1 MQATTKLDHAIPVNS
16 HKDLRAW
23 PVAEVLA
30 DRKKCLSWA
39 MCFHFGFLNLVT
51 VARHGVYGTILTGNT
66 ILAASS
72 GSKLDFVSVGFY
84 VFVIL
89 FYLSG
94 QALYWI
100 IDIKLYNR
108 TSAGVLA
115 PLVFV
120 LYALTDV
127 LDYIATDGSFSRAN
141 AAVLKANRWNLLP
154 VAVGAGCI
162 SACGAHIDAVI
173 TNMITGHYNIIVSAY
188 VTYYASGR
196 RGLPDARKKACLV
209 SIGCVASFS
218 SGACLSAA
226 LSIHVGTDWQL
237 CGLGLFAA
245 VLLKLH
251 DYVHKHTFDK
261 LKDKRVLESASSQ
274 GDFDDSLTVHIEAKG
289 GSLHGST
296 DTSSQ
301 SSGDMPRNSI
311 EVAKGGQEVSCLGHG
326 VPTPIVI
333 ELDPSY
339 SKLAAQSAVRPSSR
353 PRGRRS
359 THDWACGRVRVEA
372 AVCVSNSSVPMQR
385 SNPLCA
391 DEI

>member
-1 MQATTKLDHAIPVNS
+1 MAAQARLDRWLGAARTPTSAADS
-16 HKDLRAW
+16 HKELRAW

-51 VARHGVYGTILTGNT
+51 IARHGVYGTILTGNT

-72 GSKLDFVSVGFY
+72 GSKLDLMSVGFY
-84 VFVIL
+84 LLVIL

-94 QALYWI
+94 QALYWV
-100 IDIKLYNR
+100 IDIKLDHR

-120 LYALTDV
+120 LYSLTDV
-127 LDYIATDGSFSRAN
+127 LDYIATDGSFSRTD
-141 AAVLKANRWNLLP
+141 AAVLKANQWNLLP

-218 SGACLSAA
+218 SGASLSAA
-226 LSIHVGTDWQL
+226 LSIYVGTDWQL
-237 CGLGLFAA
+237 YGLGLFAA
-245 VLLKLH
+245 ILLKLH
-251 DYVHKHTFDK
+251 DYVHKDTFDQ
-261 LKDKRVLESASSQ
+261 LKDKRISESVRRSSQGSFSGSARRRSQ
-274 GDFDDSLTVHIEAKG
+274 GDFDDFRLAPPSRFDLP
-289 GSLHGST
+289 
-296 DTSSQ
+296 TSS
-301 SSGDMPRNSI
+301 
-311 EVAKGGQEVSCLGHG
+311 VSAPHLILQYAC
-326 VPTPIVI
+326 
-333 ELDPSY
+333 
-339 SKLAAQSAVRPSSR
+339 SARTAPVQDS
-353 PRGRRS
+353 
-359 THDWACGRVRVEA
+359 
-372 AVCVSNSSVPMQR
+372 
-385 SNPLCA
+385 
-391 DEI
+391 

>member
-1 MQATTKLDHAIPVNS
+1 MQASTKLGHAILVNS
-16 HKDLRAW
+16 HKELRAW

-51 VARHGVYGTILTGNT
+51 IARHGVYGTILTGNT

-84 VFVIL
+84 VLVIL

-127 LDYIATDGSFSRAN
+127 LDYIATDGTFSRAN
-141 AAVLKANRWNLLP
+141 AAVLKANQWNLLP

-196 RGLPDARKKACLV
+196 RGLADARKKACLV

-251 DYVHKHTFDK
+251 DYVHKDTFDK
-261 LKDKRVLESASSQ
+261 LKDKRVLELASSE
-274 GDFDDSLTVHIEAKG
+274 GDFDDLRTVHIEAKA

-296 DTSSQ
+296 SSQ
-301 SSGDMPRNSI
+301 SCGDTSCDSI
-311 EVAKGGQEVSCLGHG
+311 VAKGGQEVSSAVAYRRRLL
-326 VPTPIVI
+326 

-339 SKLAAQSAVRPSSR
+339 SKLAAPSAVRPSSM
-353 PRGRRS
+353 PRSRRS

>member
-1 MQATTKLDHAIPVNS
+1 MSMTAPADSYKE
-16 HKDLRAW
+16 LRAW

-51 VARHGVYGTILTGNT
+51 IARHGVYGTILTGNT
-66 ILAASS
+66 TLAASS
-72 GSKLDFVSVGFY
+72 GSKLDWMSVGFY
-84 VFVIL
+84 LLVIL
-89 FYLSG
+89 SYLSG

-100 IDIKLYNR
+100 IDFKLDHR

-120 LYALTDV
+120 LYSLTDV
-127 LDYIATDGSFSRAN
+127 LDYIATNGSFSRTD
-141 AAVLKANRWNLLP
+141 AAVLKANQWNLLP

-196 RGLPDARKKACLV
+196 RGLADARKKACLV

-251 DYVHKHTFDK
+251 DYVHKDTFDK
-261 LKDKRVLESASSQ
+261 LKDKRVLELASSE
-274 GDFDDSLTVHIEAKG
+274 GDFDDLRTVHIEAKA

-296 DTSSQ
+296 SSQ
-301 SSGDMPRNSI
+301 SCGDTSCDSI
-311 EVAKGGQEVSCLGHG
+311 VAKGGQEVSSAVAYRRRLL
-326 VPTPIVI
+326 

-339 SKLAAQSAVRPSSR
+339 SKLAAPSAVRPSSM
-353 PRGRRS
+353 PRSRRS

>member
-1 MQATTKLDHAIPVNS
+1 MLSILGVDINVLVSSGMFIPYVHYKALFFRANTFSAAWSSSTVAQRRAVRQQRAPATSRAFSLRLPKYKIRHIYVPKRNLRSQVSTDAKSPATVTLLYSVQQHVADHRKNADGSTGGLVQGAS
-16 HKDLRAW
+16 RL

-30 DRKKCLSWA
+30 GRKKCLSWA

-51 VARHGVYGTILTGNT
+51 IARHGVYGTILTGNT

-84 VFVIL
+84 LLVIL

-94 QALYWI
+94 KALYWI
-100 IDIKLYNR
+100 IDIKLDHR

-120 LYALTDV
+120 LYSLTDV
-127 LDYIATDGSFSRAN
+127 LDYIATDGSFSRTD
-141 AAVLKANRWNLLP
+141 AAVLKANQWNLLP

-173 TNMITGHYNIIVSAY
+173 SNMITGHYNIIVSAY

-251 DYVHKHTFDK
+251 DYVHKDTFDK
-261 LKDKRVLESASSQ
+261 LKESESPSVL
-274 GDFDDSLTVHIEAKG
+274 
-289 GSLHGST
+289 
-296 DTSSQ
+296 Q
-301 SSGDMPRNSI
+301 S
-311 EVAKGGQEVSCLGHG
+311 
-326 VPTPIVI
+326 
-333 ELDPSY
+333 
-339 SKLAAQSAVRPSSR
+339 
-353 PRGRRS
+353 
-359 THDWACGRVRVEA
+359 
-372 AVCVSNSSVPMQR
+372 
-385 SNPLCA
+385 
-391 DEI
+391 

>member
-1 MQATTKLDHAIPVNS
+1 MQATTKLDHAILVDS

-84 VFVIL
+84 LLVIL

-100 IDIKLYNR
+100 IDMKLYNR

-127 LDYIATDGSFSRAN
+127 LDYVATDGSFSRAN

-188 VTYYASGR
+188 VTYTMR
-196 RGLPDARKKACLV
+196 V
-209 SIGCVASFS
+209 VA
-218 SGACLSAA
+218 
-226 LSIHVGTDWQL
+226 
-237 CGLGLFAA
+237 
-245 VLLKLH
+245 
-251 DYVHKHTFDK
+251 
-261 LKDKRVLESASSQ
+261 
-274 GDFDDSLTVHIEAKG
+274 G
-289 GSLHGST
+289 GSQT
-296 DTSSQ
+296 
-301 SSGDMPRNSI
+301 R
-311 EVAKGGQEVSCLGHG
+311 A
-326 VPTPIVI
+326 
-333 ELDPSY
+333 
-339 SKLAAQSAVRPSSR
+339 
-353 PRGRRS
+353 RRRAS
-359 THDWACGRVRVEA
+359 
-372 AVCVSNSSVPMQR
+372 
-385 SNPLCA
+385 
-391 DEI
+391 

>member
-1 MQATTKLDHAIPVNS
+1 MSQTTARTPTAPPADSYKE
-16 HKDLRAW
+16 LRAW

-51 VARHGVYGTILTGNT
+51 IARHGVYGTILTGNT

-84 VFVIL
+84 LLVIL

-100 IDIKLYNR
+100 IDIKLDHR

-120 LYALTDV
+120 LYSLTDV
-127 LDYIATDGSFSRAN
+127 LDYIATDGSFSRTN
-141 AAVLKANRWNLLP
+141 AAVLKANQWNLLP
-154 VAVGAGCI
+154 VAAGAGCI

-173 TNMITGHYNIIVSAY
+173 TNMITGHYNTIVSAY

-196 RGLPDARKKACLV
+196 RGLADARKKACLV

-218 SGACLSAA
+218 SGASLSAA
-226 LSIHVGTDWQL
+226 LSIYVGTDWQL

-245 VLLKLH
+245 ILLKLH
-251 DYVHKHTFDK
+251 DYVHKDTFDQ
-261 LKDKRVLESASSQ
+261 LKDKRISESVRRSSQGSFSGSARRRSQ
-274 GDFDDSLTVHIEAKG
+274 GDFDDFRLAPPSRFDLP
-289 GSLHGST
+289 
-296 DTSSQ
+296 TSS
-301 SSGDMPRNSI
+301 
-311 EVAKGGQEVSCLGHG
+311 VSAPHLILQYAC
-326 VPTPIVI
+326 
-333 ELDPSY
+333 
-339 SKLAAQSAVRPSSR
+339 SARTAPVQDS
-353 PRGRRS
+353 
-359 THDWACGRVRVEA
+359 
-372 AVCVSNSSVPMQR
+372 
-385 SNPLCA
+385 
-391 DEI
+391 